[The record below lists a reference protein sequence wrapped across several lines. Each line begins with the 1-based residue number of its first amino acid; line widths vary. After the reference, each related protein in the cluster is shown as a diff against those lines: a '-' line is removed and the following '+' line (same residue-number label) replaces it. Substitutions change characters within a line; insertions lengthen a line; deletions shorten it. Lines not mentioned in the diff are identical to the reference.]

1 MACTIYILALA
12 TWDTATTRDSDIPW
26 DADTL
31 WAYVSVQDGDIPAI
45 ENLCNSHNRWEA
57 IDKRD
62 NRLVALAQAGDEQAM
77 AELFALYAPMII
89 KYDNDRHLAGHGLDV
104 IDILWIDLARAIYT
118 YDLDGNIPFTCH
130 VNSKISFGEMG
141 AARDLRR
148 LWDRERFFPNGEIT
162 EAIARFDTEAFDVI
176 EAETTVLQRLLYEKV
191 DSIVDQ
197 LPEKDKKI
205 IFGIYFEGLS
215 MTELAHRMGI
225 SRQAVSQ
232 HHTRC
237 KEKLRHLLLET
248 KLF

>member
-1 MACTIYILALA
+1 
-12 TWDTATTRDSDIPW
+12 
-26 DADTL
+26 
-31 WAYVSVQDGDIPAI
+31 
-45 ENLCNSHNRWEA
+45 
-57 IDKRD
+57 
-62 NRLVALAQAGDEQAM
+62 
-77 AELFALYAPMII
+77 MIA

-130 VNSKISFGEMG
+130 LNNKLFFSEIG
-141 AARDLRR
+141 AARDLYR
-148 LWDRERFFPNGEIT
+148 LWKRERFFPNGEIT
-162 EAIARFDTEAFDVI
+162 EAIARFDPETFDVI
-176 EAETTVLQRLLYEKV
+176 EAEPTVLQRLLYEKV

-197 LPEKDKKI
+197 LPEQDKKI

-232 HHTRC
+232 HHARC
-237 KEKLRHLLLET
+237 KEKLRQLLLET